1 MYSYFKGK
9 ITEVEATHITVEC
22 YGVGYLIKVPNP
34 YQFEENKINNI
45 ETTIYVYQNVREDAI
60 ELFGFG
66 TQKEKQMFIN
76 LISVKGLGPKGALAI
91 LASST
96 ISEIIQALD
105 DSNAKFFTNFPGIG
119 NKLSQQIILDLK
131 GKVNLKAETIQKATS
146 EKIENVA
153 VALKS
158 LGYSTSE
165 IKAVTK
171 NLQIDDATEL
181 KDAVK
186 QALRLLKKA

>member
-1 MYSYFKGK
+1 MYSYFKGQ
-9 ITEVEATHITVEC
+9 ITEVCATHITIEC

-34 YQFEENKINNI
+34 YQFEIGSN
-45 ETTIYVYQNVREDAI
+45 TTIYVYQNVREDAI
-60 ELFGFG
+60 ELYGFSANE
-66 TQKEKQMFIN
+66 EKQMFIS

-105 DSNAKFFTNFPGIG
+105 DSNAKFFCSFPGIG

-131 GKVNLKAETIQKATS
+131 GKVNFTADETTKTNS
-146 EKIENVA
+146 EKLENISI
-153 VALKS
+153 ALKS
-158 LGYSTSE
+158 LGYNNAE
-165 IKAVTK
+165 IKGVIKKLT
-171 NLQIDDATEL
+171 IDDTIEL

-186 QALRLLKKA
+186 QALRLLKKI